1 MNREQEIRKVCALSR
16 LNAPETEEEHHAYST
31 ARETLSSL
39 VERVIGRAPV
49 DVPRAAPEEGPRPA
63 EEPGCRLREDAPP
76 ADARPPGPEEVGALG
91 PERREGLLLVPR
103 VL

>member
-16 LNAPETEEEHHAYST
+16 LNAPETAEEHHAYST

-39 VERVIGRAPV
+39 VERVIGRAPAG
-49 DVPRAAPEEGPRPA
+49 VPGPAPTGGPLA
-63 EEPGCRLREDAPP
+63 EEPPGCRLREDEPP
-76 ADARPPGPEEVGALG
+76 PDARPEGPEEVGALG
-91 PERREGLLLVPR
+91 PERRDGLLLVPR

>member
-1 MNREQEIRKVCALSR
+1 MCALSR

-39 VERVIGRAPV
+39 VERVIGRAPAG
-49 DVPRAAPEEGPRPA
+49 VPGAAPAEGPGPA
-63 EEPGCRLREDAPP
+63 PEPGCRLREDEPP
-76 ADARPPGPEEVGALG
+76 PDARPEGPEEIGALG

>member
-31 ARETLSSL
+31 ARATLSSL
-39 VERVIGRAPV
+39 VERVIGRAPIE
-49 DVPRAAPEEGPRPA
+49 VPLAAPEEEPRPA

>member
-16 LNAPETEEEHHAYST
+16 LNAPETEEEHRAYST

-39 VERVIGRAPV
+39 VERVIGRAPAG
-49 DVPRAAPEEGPRPA
+49 VPGAAPPEGPRPVDA
-63 EEPGCRLREDAPP
+63 PGCRLREDEPP
-76 ADARPPGPEEVGALG
+76 ADARPEGPEEVGALG
-91 PERREGLLLVPR
+91 PERRDGLLLVPR

>member
-39 VERVIGRAPV
+39 VERVIGRAPAAASN
-49 DVPRAAPEEGPRPA
+49 AAPAEGPHRA
-63 EEPGCRLREDAPP
+63 QEPGCRLREDEPP
-76 ADARPPGPEEVGALG
+76 PDARPKGPEEIGALG
-91 PERREGLLLVPR
+91 PERRDGLLLVPR